1 MGVVERAGDRG
12 DDRTDV
18 AVGHAATGA
27 VPHQPGGVGALDV
40 VHRDPQVTVELAAVV
55 HRDDVR
61 MPQRGGQIGFAIES
75 FAEFLVG
82 CRPFAQDLQ
91 RVTARQAGMLGEV
104 NVGHP
109 AGPQWPQDGV
119 AGERRR
125 RGDRA
130 ACRIA
135 LAGSADLHRFPV
147 GTRPDQRDA
156 SQQAGDRPDREATR
170 SRARA
175 DCGSVAAQRAP
186 AALIGRPSAA

>member
-18 AVGHAATGA
+18 VVGHAAMEA

-82 CRPFAQDLQ
+82 RRPFAQDLQ
-91 RVTARQAGMLGEV
+91 RVTARQPGMLGEV

-130 ACRIA
+130 ACPSPWPDRPTFTDSRS
-135 LAGSADLHRFPV
+135 GRDLIS
-147 GTRPDQRDA
+147 GTRVSRRVIARSGSDA
-156 SQQAGDRPDREATR
+156 
-170 SRARA
+170 
-175 DCGSVAAQRAP
+175 
-186 AALIGRPSAA
+186 